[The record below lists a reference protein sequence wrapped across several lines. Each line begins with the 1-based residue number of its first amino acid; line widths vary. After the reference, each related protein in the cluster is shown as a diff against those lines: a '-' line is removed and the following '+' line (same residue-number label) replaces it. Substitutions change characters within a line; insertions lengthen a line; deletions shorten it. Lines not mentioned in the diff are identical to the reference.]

1 MQSSADKGLRVGG
14 ERILCRRSNL
24 SLHMGKGKSGG
35 SVGWVMHEYT
45 IAAPPC
51 PSPVKICHITFTGH
65 GRKRKRV
72 PDGQEDC
79 AGEHASRRARVE
91 AAAAGGRSSG
101 EMQMLGPDS
110 GEVVHASADQ
120 ERSQLVLTDDDMF
133 PQSPLLGSSD
143 FLDFPS
149 AASANAEQYQELE
162 QQVPSTEE
170 EQVPNTAEEEQQQM
184 PQLMV
189 QQSGMVEQLSA
200 GELEFWSSIGVDMF
214 KALTVLSRSSGA
226 PKGSPLWS
234 RNVCS
239 AVRVAEEHSSIESAT
254 KAPGPP
260 PCKLQPRRR
269 QLPCAPLVLLRARRA
284 TRAEQ
289 RHCWRERLKGKRRPE
304 SGGGPLRRA
313 GELRKLHGRTS
324 GRARGDHGG
333 RRGWR
338 AASARQTKR
347 ADGAE

>member
-1 MQSSADKGLRVGG
+1 VCRAVSRVGAAG
-14 ERILCRRSNL
+14 SEYR
-24 SLHMGKGKSGG
+24 GGGAGAEYSGG
-35 SVGWVMHEYT
+35 GRAADATTDGPT
-45 IAAPPC
+45 IW
-51 PSPVKICHITFTGH
+51 H
-65 GRKRKRV
+65 GR
-72 PDGQEDC
+72 
-79 AGEHASRRARVE
+79 
-91 AAAAGGRSSG
+91 AAFCRGTG
-101 EMQMLGPDS
+101 
-110 GEVVHASADQ
+110 
-120 ERSQLVLTDDDMF
+120 VLE
-133 PQSPLLGSSD
+133 
-143 FLDFPS
+143 LDR
-149 AASANAEQYQELE
+149 
-162 QQVPSTEE
+162 
-170 EQVPNTAEEEQQQM
+170 
-184 PQLMV
+184 
-189 QQSGMVEQLSA
+189 
-200 GELEFWSSIGVDMF
+200 VDMF
-214 KALTVLSRSSGA
+214 KALIVLSRSSGA

-338 AASARQTKR
+338 VASARQTKR
-347 ADGAE
+347 VDGAE